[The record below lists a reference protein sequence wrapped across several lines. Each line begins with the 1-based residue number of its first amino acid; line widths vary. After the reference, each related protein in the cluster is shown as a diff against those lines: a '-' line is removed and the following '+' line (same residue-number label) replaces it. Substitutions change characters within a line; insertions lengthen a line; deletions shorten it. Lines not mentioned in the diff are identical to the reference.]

1 MTDDSVKVKSESRVQ
16 RAVDLVNELVR
27 YHPGLFFTSMLGAA
41 IYALCTVATSW
52 ALQWVI
58 DEVILPRFDAG
69 SVSTATVFTGVAM
82 LMVLAFVRAGGVILR
97 RTWAGKAQWR
107 TAESITGE
115 VVDSLV
121 AQPVQW
127 HRRQSTGDLVA
138 RAGVDVE
145 ATVSVMA
152 PLPYA
157 SSVLLMMVV
166 AGIGLILNDPVLGVV
181 AIAVFPILIAA
192 NVLYQRRVDRWY
204 DLAQTELG
212 SLSAAAHES
221 FEAVSVVKAFGAEIR
236 ETDRLGAIAA
246 RVQAARVKAV
256 GLRSLFESVLDVVPN
271 LTNVGIVALG
281 AHRVNSGEISIGG
294 LASFIYLFTL
304 LVFPL
309 RIVGYALSELPRS
322 LAGHARI
329 RSLTDQVIEQ
339 NPLDAVIDNSTVI
352 GGKGKSN
359 HLQSEITDDCAIRA
373 EGLAISH
380 AGGEQ
385 VISDFSI
392 CIQPGSIVAVVG
404 PTGSGKTTLLEAL
417 VGLIPI
423 DEGQITAPRNHMS
436 LVFQEPFLLGASIFD
451 NVTMGRAFTV
461 DEVEAAL
468 AIADAEFVEDLPQGL
483 QTLVGERGVGLSG
496 GQRQRLALARALLG
510 KPQVLILD
518 DTTSALDPRT
528 EARVLTN
535 LRTRMPEV
543 TVVSVASR
551 PSLIRMAD
559 QVLYIE
565 NGRLI
570 AQGSHESLMSSCEPY
585 AALMAAY
592 EQDRTE
598 SDLTGSTSH
607 E

>member
-1 MTDDSVKVKSESRVQ
+1 MTDDSVKVKSESRVH

-352 GGKGKSN
+352 GGKDKSN

-423 DEGQITAPRNHMS
+423 DKGHITAPRNHMS

-468 AIADAEFVEDLPQGL
+468 AIADAEFVEELPQGL

-535 LRTRMPEV
+535 LRTGMPEV

-559 QVLYIE
+559 QVLYLE
-565 NGRLI
+565 SGRLI

-598 SDLTGSTSH
+598 SDLTGSTSR

>member
-535 LRTRMPEV
+535 LRTGMPEV

>member
-468 AIADAEFVEDLPQGL
+468 AIADAEFVEELPQGL

-565 NGRLI
+565 SGRLI

>member
-221 FEAVSVVKAFGAEIR
+221 FEAVSVVKAFGAENR

-468 AIADAEFVEDLPQGL
+468 AIADAEFVEELPQGL

-535 LRTRMPEV
+535 LRTGMPEV

>member
-1 MTDDSVKVKSESRVQ
+1 
-16 RAVDLVNELVR
+16 
-27 YHPGLFFTSMLGAA
+27 
-41 IYALCTVATSW
+41 
-52 ALQWVI
+52 
-58 DEVILPRFDAG
+58 
-69 SVSTATVFTGVAM
+69 
-82 LMVLAFVRAGGVILR
+82 
-97 RTWAGKAQWR
+97 
-107 TAESITGE
+107 
-115 VVDSLV
+115 
-121 AQPVQW
+121 
-127 HRRQSTGDLVA
+127 
-138 RAGVDVE
+138 
-145 ATVSVMA
+145 
-152 PLPYA
+152 
-157 SSVLLMMVV
+157 
-166 AGIGLILNDPVLGVV
+166 
-181 AIAVFPILIAA
+181 
-192 NVLYQRRVDRWY
+192 
-204 DLAQTELG
+204 
-212 SLSAAAHES
+212 
-221 FEAVSVVKAFGAEIR
+221 
-236 ETDRLGAIAA
+236 
-246 RVQAARVKAV
+246 VKAV

-535 LRTRMPEV
+535 LRTGMPEV

-559 QVLYIE
+559 QVLYLE
-565 NGRLI
+565 SGRLI